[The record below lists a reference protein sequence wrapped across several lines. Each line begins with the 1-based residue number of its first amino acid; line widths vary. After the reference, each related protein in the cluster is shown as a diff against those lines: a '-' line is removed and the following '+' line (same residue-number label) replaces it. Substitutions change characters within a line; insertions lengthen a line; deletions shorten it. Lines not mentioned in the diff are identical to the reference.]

1 MITKQTYKIGDSRV
15 LMKELKNPVQ
25 LIITSCPYFDIMDY
39 GAMDQIGYGQ
49 SLQEYLDDMQ
59 QIYTESFRVLDEG
72 RRMCIVIA
80 DITRTKWSEGERNT
94 GYLIPLTDL
103 TTKICTSIGFQFLG
117 RIIWN
122 RVIAP
127 KYMRN
132 AMGSYPYPPN
142 LWIKQEFDSILI
154 YRKPG
159 QPDLPPMK
167 DRVGN
172 EIPKKEWF
180 EMVQPI
186 WTIPPEGNRSNSDH
200 PATFPNKIPHRL
212 IKMFS
217 LKGETVLDPFLGSG
231 RTLEECRKL
240 DRNGIGFE
248 LNRSHEP
255 EIKRRIRF
263 GMENIEG
270 WNNER

>member
-1 MITKQTYKIGDSRV
+1 
-15 LMKELKNPVQ
+15 MKELNERIQ
-25 LIITSCPYFDIMDY
+25 LIVSSPPYFDIMDY
-39 GAMDQIGYGQ
+39 NAPNQIGYNQ
-49 SLQEYLDDMQ
+49 TLQEYLDDMKL
-59 QIYTESFRVLDEG
+59 IFEECFRVLDQG

-94 GYLIPLTDL
+94 GYLIPLTDY

-117 RIIWN
+117 RIIWH

-127 KYMRN
+127 KYQGN

-142 LWIKQEFDSILI
+142 LWIKQEFDYILI

-159 QPDLPPMK
+159 QPDIPSMK

-180 EMVQPI
+180 EMVEPI
-186 WTIPPEGNRSNSDH
+186 WRIPPVGGNKH
-200 PATFPNKIPHRL
+200 PAVFPNEIPRRL

-231 RTLEECRKL
+231 TTLEECRKL

-248 LNRSHEP
+248 LAHHYEP
-255 EIKRRIRF
+255 EIKRRIRY
-263 GMENIEG
+263 GMKNIDE
-270 WNNER
+270 WNKNTE

>member
-1 MITKQTYKIGDSRV
+1 MITKQTYKIGNSRI
-15 LMKELKNPVQ
+15 LMKELKEPVQ
-25 LIITSCPYFDIMDY
+25 LIISSPPYYDLKDY
-39 GAMDQIGYGQ
+39 GAMDQIGFGQ
-49 SLQEYLDDMQ
+49 TLQEYLDDMQ
-59 QIYTESFRVLDEG
+59 QIFAECFRVLSEG

-80 DITRTKWSEGERNT
+80 DVTRTKWSEGERNT
-94 GYLIPLTDL
+94 GYLIPLTDY
-103 TTKICTSIGFQFLG
+103 TTRICTSLGFQFLG

-127 KYMRN
+127 KYHGN

-142 LWIKQEFDSILI
+142 IWIKQEFDSILI
-154 YRKPG
+154 YRKLG
-159 QPDLPPMK
+159 QPVLPPMNG
-167 DRVGN
+167 RVGN

-186 WTIPPEGNRSNSDH
+186 WTIYPEGNRNNSNH
-200 PATFPNKIPHRL
+200 PATFPNKIPRRL

-248 LNRSHEP
+248 LNRSYEP

-263 GMENIEG
+263 GMGDIEE
-270 WNNER
+270 WNR

>member
-15 LMKELKNPVQ
+15 LMKELKDHIQ
-25 LIITSCPYFDIMDY
+25 LIVSSPPYFDIMDY
-39 GAMDQIGYGQ
+39 GAMDQIGYDQ
-49 SLQEYLDDMQ
+49 TLQEYLDDMQ
-59 QIYTESFRVLDEG
+59 QIFTECFRVLSEG

-94 GYLIPLTDL
+94 GYLLPLTDY
-103 TTKICTSIGFQFLG
+103 TTKICMSIGFQFLG

-142 LWIKQEFDSILI
+142 IWIKQEIDSILI

-172 EIPKKEWF
+172 EISKKEWF

-186 WTIPPEGNRSNSDH
+186 WTIPPEGNRSNSEH
-200 PATFPNKIPHRL
+200 HATFPSKIPRRL

-248 LNRSHEP
+248 LNRSNEP
-255 EIKRRIRF
+255 EIKRRIRH
-263 GMENIEG
+263 GMKNIEG
-270 WNNER
+270 WEK